1 MPLRV
6 ETSFQLFQKGKV
18 SIRQKSRQFTFSR
31 MEWMDMR
38 ELCLLDYWEISK
50 DGVGFLFSEKKKVTP
65 FSPQLFSALYMG
77 NVWENLRLF
86 YHPRIP
92 NVFYRIFLSLSL

>member
-50 DGVGFLFSEKKKVTP
+50 DGVDFLFSEKKR
-65 FSPQLFSALYMG
+65 SPLFRPNFFLLCI
-77 NVWENLRLF
+77 WEMF
-86 YHPRIP
+86 GRI
-92 NVFYRIFLSLSL
+92 